1 MKKQLISLFKN
12 VFEKNELTG
21 NVPKMDEYAL
31 ATWFEKKCKQL
42 NPIISEDEVFEIA
55 LTTFSNVFYIDDFKN
70 KRFSVLK
77 EKFSLFL
84 KQEIF
89 VSSLNK
95 KDEAKKMLSNIFPQ
109 WTNDEIEN
117 VVNSLTFFY
126 YRLLNQ
132 DENALLDRITSFY
145 SENHKK
151 IQFDLISPKYF
162 YVSIRNSWVLKE
174 DRKEY
179 QPITDKMKD
188 EILTLFDIELKIEKE
203 KKKKLVKQ
211 SLNIENAVDFEKLT
225 TEVETISNEDAEE
238 KTKAVIRVTQK
249 LLKDGGLSKA
259 EHKMLVTLVECMEYE
274 NMNNQTF
281 NDYKNQ
287 VQIIANESPSNF
299 RKILNRLRDRINLPE
314 NRELKTQLYGFK
326 KNPEDL
332 IVLEFLEAF
341 LNENMKKEINLKAY
355 RFSEEELQKI
365 LELKSLFQNNGFE
378 IERLPEV
385 YFDDYDRFKEV
396 FGEIEN
402 DKWNNDFDFVLEP
415 EMIGIYTNYSIKN
428 QLETKEGIIVLF
440 KDRIERYASYLS
452 DNKKNGLTI
461 SENITTIRLL
471 VLLHEVGHWICH
483 WPLAQNKNWTKGFG
497 LKNPKTH
504 ESLAQLITYWMIE
517 NQVDLKKH
525 FEDNLVPTNKNNI
538 YALYEQLISF
548 DKEEIIKKIIFLREH
563 YFLDD
568 ELNFLV
574 LKSKFNIESREF
586 WADDYVLKLNKNK
599 NLDYILQ
606 ILLSFNLQNEKESII
621 DSVLK
626 QYKENTNIFIEIIK
640 DRESTF
646 EFGLYKRRGNIT
658 GSKFG
663 INL

>member
-1 MKKQLISLFKN
+1 M
-12 VFEKNELTG
+12 
-21 NVPKMDEYAL
+21 
-31 ATWFEKKCKQL
+31 
-42 NPIISEDEVFEIA
+42 
-55 LTTFSNVFYIDDFKN
+55 
-70 KRFSVLK
+70 
-77 EKFSLFL
+77 
-84 KQEIF
+84 
-89 VSSLNK
+89 
-95 KDEAKKMLSNIFPQ
+95 
-109 WTNDEIEN
+109 
-117 VVNSLTFFY
+117 
-126 YRLLNQ
+126 
-132 DENALLDRITSFY
+132 
-145 SENHKK
+145 
-151 IQFDLISPKYF
+151 
-162 YVSIRNSWVLKE
+162 
-174 DRKEY
+174 
-179 QPITDKMKD
+179 
-188 EILTLFDIELKIEKE
+188 
-203 KKKKLVKQ
+203 
-211 SLNIENAVDFEKLT
+211 
-225 TEVETISNEDAEE
+225 
-238 KTKAVIRVTQK
+238 
-249 LLKDGGLSKA
+249 
-259 EHKMLVTLVECMEYE
+259 
-274 NMNNQTF
+274 
-281 NDYKNQ
+281 
-287 VQIIANESPSNF
+287 
-299 RKILNRLRDRINLPE
+299 
-314 NRELKTQLYGFK
+314 
-326 KNPEDL
+326 
-332 IVLEFLEAF
+332 
-341 LNENMKKEINLKAY
+341 
-355 RFSEEELQKI
+355 
-365 LELKSLFQNNGFE
+365 
-378 IERLPEV
+378 
-385 YFDDYDRFKEV
+385 
-396 FGEIEN
+396 
-402 DKWNNDFDFVLEP
+402 
-415 EMIGIYTNYSIKN
+415 
-428 QLETKEGIIVLF
+428 
-440 KDRIERYASYLS
+440 
-452 DNKKNGLTI
+452 TI